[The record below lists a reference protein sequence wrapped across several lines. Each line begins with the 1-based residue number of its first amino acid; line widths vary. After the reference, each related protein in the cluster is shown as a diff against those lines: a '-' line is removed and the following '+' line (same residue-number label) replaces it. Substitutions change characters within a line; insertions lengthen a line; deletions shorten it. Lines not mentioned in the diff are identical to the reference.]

1 VSGHTPGPWTLETVP
16 TQCGVCHKVG
26 PFPGKRENDTPRHA
40 CLYADYPS
48 TGNPADDELVANALL
63 IAAAP
68 ELLQALRECLAVI
81 EQHELL
87 ANSESSVGD
96 QARAAIAKATGS
108 AT

>member
-1 VSGHTPGPWTLETVP
+1 VIGHTPGPWELANGLRVYA
-16 TQCGVCHKVG
+16 
-26 PFPGKRENDTPRHA
+26 PGKAGPLLATVHDLPRTATQAH
-40 CLYADYPS
+40 
-48 TGNPADDELVANALL
+48 ANARLM
-63 IAAAP
+63 AAAT

-87 ANSESSVGD
+87 ANSESFVGD